1 MAQINKANEYF
12 NTVTH
17 TGDGTSPRTIT
28 GVNFQPD
35 FTWIKR
41 RDNSGANHILY
52 DSVRGAGST
61 KELSS
66 NNTASEGSTAANAY
80 GYLSAFASDGF
91 TVTDGTSG
99 AGNADLYTNAS
110 GATFV
115 SWNWLASNTTAS
127 NTDGSIASTVSA
139 NTTSGFSVVSYTGNG
154 TGGATVGHGLGQQP
168 ACIIVKRR
176 SATMNWGVYHQS
188 LASNEILQLDVT
200 NAVYAG
206 SGVFNAT
213 QPTASVFY
221 LGSGTAID
229 NDSGSTYIAYCFAEK
244 KGFSKFGSYIGNGST
259 DGTFLYT
266 GFKPA
271 FVLIKRTN
279 STTPWCMWDNKRNTF
294 NVTQNYLYA
303 NGSDVEGSGAG
314 LDIDMLSNGF
324 KLKSTSSFLNT
335 SGDSFIYMA
344 FAENTLVGTNNIP
357 TTAR

>member
-1 MAQINKANEYF
+1 MAQINKPNEYF
-12 NTVTH
+12 NTVLY
-17 TGDGTSPRTIT
+17 TGTDATQSIT
-28 GVNFQPD
+28 GVGFQPD
-35 FTWIKR
+35 FTWCKAR
-41 RDNSGANHILY
+41 NSGTPYHQLT
-52 DSVRGAGST
+52 DSVRGTT
-61 KELSS
+61 KQLFS
-66 NNTASEGSTAANAY
+66 NATDVEDTNTSKLTS
-80 GYLSAFASDGF
+80 FDSDGF
-91 TVTDGTSG
+91 TLGSNGGINGSGITFASWSWQGGGT
-99 AGNADLYTNAS
+99 AS
-110 GATFV
+110 
-115 SWNWLASNTTAS
+115 S
-127 NTDGSIASTVSA
+127 NTDGSITSTVSS
-139 NTTSGFSVVSYTGNG
+139 NTTSRFSIVSYTGNG
-154 TGGATVGHGLGQQP
+154 TGGATVGHGLGQKP

-176 SATMNWGVYHQS
+176 SASMNWGVYHQS

-244 KGFSKFGSYIGNGST
+244 KGFSKFGSYIGNGSA
-259 DGTFLYT
+259 DGTFVYT

-303 NGSDVEGSGAG
+303 NGSDAEGSGAG

-335 SGDSFIYMA
+335 LGDSFIYMA
-344 FAENTLVGTNNIP
+344 FAENPLVGTNNI
-357 TTAR
+357 TACAR